1 MSPLDL
7 PLRDVHEPAA
17 PSWWPPAPGWWGV
30 FGVLLAVVAVLAW
43 WRWRR
48 ARRLRLAARLF
59 DYAVAAAD
67 TPTEK
72 VAAIS
77 ELLRRAARRRDPA
90 ADTLDGDD
98 WLRLLDSGLPQPV
111 FADGPGLLLLDGAFR
126 PKVDENAVEALRI
139 AARARFLDWMA
150 PGR

>member
-1 MSPLDL
+1 MNPLEL

-17 PSWWPPAPGWWGV
+17 PPWWPPAPGWWIV
-30 FGVLLAVVAVLAW
+30 FGVLLAVVAALAW

-48 ARRLRLAARLF
+48 ARRRRLAARLF
-59 DYAVAAAD
+59 DGTVAAAD
-67 TPTEK
+67 TPAK
-72 VAAIS
+72 KIAAIS

-90 ADTLDGDD
+90 ADTLDGDA

-111 FADGPGLLLLDGAFR
+111 FASGAGALLLEGAFR
-126 PKVDENAVEALRI
+126 PAVDENAVEALRI

>member
-1 MSPLDL
+1 MNPFDL

-17 PSWWPPAPGWWGV
+17 PPWWPPAPGWWIV
-30 FGVLLAVVAVLAW
+30 FGVLLAVVAVLVW

-59 DYAVAAAD
+59 DDTVAAAD
-67 TPTEK
+67 TPARK

-111 FADGPGLLLLDGAFR
+111 FAEGPGALLLDGAFR
-126 PKVDENAVEALRI
+126 PAVDGDAVDALRV

>member
-17 PSWWPPAPGWWGV
+17 PSWWPPAPGWWIA
-30 FGVLLAVVAVLAW
+30 FGVLLVVVAVLAW

-59 DYAVAAAD
+59 DDAIFAAD
-67 TPTEK
+67 TPARK

-77 ELLRRAARRRDPA
+77 ELLRRAARRRDPV

-111 FADGPGLLLLDGAFR
+111 FRDGPGALLLDGAFR
-126 PKVDENAVEALRI
+126 PAVDADAVEALRI